1 MADDR
6 SGFGAGGGNTGLP
19 AAGAL
24 ARAGVFADRS
34 LQDALRRRRGAGAV
48 ATELLAAGGRVPAP
62 LLAVALE
69 ARRRRPDGRHEADEQ
84 PAQPRR
90 LESVPDSGA
99 GEGDGAEP
107 PLPHS
112 SPPLHLAPQP
122 PDPEPA
128 TPTPA
133 ADGDQVVQ
141 LHPAAEPSP
150 TDELAAARDEAAAL
164 RARLAERRPEVASE
178 RSYDSG
184 AHTLFVGIGQSYRTF
199 TRPGAAPPPGAT
211 LELEGR
217 AYRVVRVGPSPFPG
231 TDEACAFLEALAD
244 SK

>member
-1 MADDR
+1 MPDDR

-24 ARAGVFADRS
+24 ARAGVFADPS
-34 LQDALRRRRGAGAV
+34 LQDALRRRRGAGTV
-48 ATELLAAGGRVPAP
+48 ATELLAGGGHVPAP
-62 LLAVALE
+62 LLAVALA
-69 ARRRRPDGRHEADEQ
+69 ARQRRLAGTHEAEKQ
-84 PAQPRR
+84 PARPRR
-90 LESVPDSGA
+90 LESVPGS

-107 PLPHS
+107 PLPHTS
-112 SPPLHLAPQP
+112 RPLHLAPRP
-122 PDPEPA
+122 SDPEPDA
-128 TPTPA
+128 PAPA

-164 RARLAERRPEVASE
+164 RARLEERGPEAASG
-178 RSYDSG
+178 RSYGSG

-217 AYRVVRVGPSPFPG
+217 AYRVLRVGPSPFPG
-231 TDEACAFLEALAD
+231 TDEACAYLEALAD